1 MLVYLSVFLSILY
14 MCLVCRSW
22 VALGRLGGA
31 PFGGEEQGLYA
42 PDGDLVYTASSR
54 DKFTQWQNILR
65 RLLFFGYR
73 AVG

>member
-1 MLVYLSVFLSILY
+1 M
-14 MCLVCRSW
+14 
-22 VALGRLGGA
+22 ALGRLGGA